1 MNMGAVA
8 AGLFL
13 IPLVDQALKL
23 VLRRRLGPRA
33 VPLGPLGDLRMVKT
47 RIWLARR
54 GGRPSLAVMWTLW
67 LLAAGALALLSA
79 WVPWCGWFAG
89 LLLGGSLSHGVE
101 SSVRGSVSDYVC
113 LRFWPA
119 FNFADVAITVGA
131 IGVVMEMFM
140 TVKDLWS

>member
-1 MNMGAVA
+1 MGALA

-13 IPLVDQALKL
+13 IPLADQALKL
-23 VLRRRLGPRA
+23 VLRRRLGPRT

-47 RIWLARR
+47 RIWLARQ
-54 GGRPSLAVMWTLW
+54 GGHPNLAGMWTLW

-79 WVPWCGWFAG
+79 WAPSYGWFAG
-89 LLLGGSLSHGVE
+89 LLLGGSLSHGLE

-119 FNFADVAITVGA
+119 FNLADVAITVGA
-131 IGVVMEMFM
+131 IGVVLEMF
-140 TVKDLWS
+140 TDLWS